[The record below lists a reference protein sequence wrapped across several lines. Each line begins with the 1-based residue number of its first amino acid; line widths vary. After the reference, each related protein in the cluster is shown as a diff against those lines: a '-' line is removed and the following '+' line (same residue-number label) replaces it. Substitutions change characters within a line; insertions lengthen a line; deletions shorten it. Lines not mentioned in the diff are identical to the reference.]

1 MITRVFVA
9 ATSLALM
16 GVLVRGWAQGVS
28 QKDAERY
35 IIQSERQW
43 AESLATGD
51 AGIVRKIL
59 ADDFVGIAPDGTL
72 YNKNKEIAD
81 TPERPKEFLSNRLN
95 EVKVRFYGDAAVA
108 QGSES
113 WVRRSGSPK
122 RGRYVWTDTWIRRNA
137 QWQVVASVDVEVVEP
152 EK

>member
-9 ATSLALM
+9 VTSLALM

-28 QKDAERY
+28 QEDAERY

-59 ADDFVGIAPDGTL
+59 ADDFVGRGCHTAISRRRAAFDLGMGECDGD
-72 YNKNKEIAD
+72 NRHPECRVR
-81 TPERPKEFLSNRLN
+81 TP
-95 EVKVRFYGDAAVA
+95 
-108 QGSES
+108 
-113 WVRRSGSPK
+113 RSGVVPLFE
-122 RGRYVWTDTWIRRNA
+122 RARRPNRRHRL
-137 QWQVVASVDVEVVEP
+137 
-152 EK
+152 K